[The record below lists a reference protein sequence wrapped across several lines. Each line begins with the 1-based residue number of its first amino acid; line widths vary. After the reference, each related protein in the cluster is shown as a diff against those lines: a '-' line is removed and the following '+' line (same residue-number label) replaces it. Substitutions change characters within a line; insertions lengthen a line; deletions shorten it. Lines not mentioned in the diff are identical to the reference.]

1 MNDINDQYGTRAI
14 SNFVGFNVE
23 MNSQNKSIYIL
34 PVPVMFDVHDIFK
47 PGIKNILTKKNKRRT
62 NENIFFET
70 IINNLFY
77 TFFGK

>member
-47 PGIKNILTKKNKRRT
+47 PGIKNILTKNKRRT
-62 NENIFFET
+62 NKNIFFET
-70 IINNLFY
+70 VINNLFY